1 MAESLATNTLKE
13 VTPCD
18 VISTQ
23 EIIEAIKPKPLH
35 ATRQSQR
42 KVVKTD
48 LLPDSYLLEN
58 FQLDEVSTQTLMEN
72 IKKPIGQSKIIPT
85 RTEITTIPET
95 DTQTIIKNIRPI
107 RACQAA
113 RKEKGNQKGKS
124 N

>member
-1 MAESLATNTLKE
+1 MAEPLTTNFLKL
-13 VTPCD
+13 TPCD
-18 VISTQ
+18 LISTQ
-23 EIIEAIKPKPLH
+23 DIIEALKSKPLH

-95 DTQTIIKNIRPI
+95 DTQTIIK
-107 RACQAA
+107 QD
-113 RKEKGNQKGKS
+113 KVYKS
-124 N
+124 RE